1 MITECRIVVGEAAFE
16 FSFMRIASSDSIVE
30 IETRGRI
37 VAEIHIDLTE
47 TRYRLEILRIGFE
60 IGEEDITSITIST
73 EFIECKSGEL
83 AYLAIVGTLGED
95 LSRHYLYCSI
105 GSLAIELCRY
115 EEVAIMIVRR
125 YLSRLADTILEI
137 EDPSTRS
144 RISLDPDDTFMN
156 TRITSIDHLV
166 VVTCRNIKSILRE
179 LREPIRTSLIRKQR
193 YKELIV
199 FIFLEFRYGYSGIVH
214 IGVSPITTLVV
225 GMSNLTTNDDIIG
238 ESLEGD
244 TIVCDGF
251 FWIIFEGHI
260 VSHADRTQLSLA
272 IDSELHSI
280 SITDPSSIQCTSMD
294 VG

>member
-144 RISLDPDDTFMN
+144 RIGLDSDDTVVD
-156 TRITSIDHLV
+156 TRITSIDRLV
-166 VVTCRNIKSILRE
+166 VFACRGIE
-179 LREPIRTSLIRKQR
+179 LIAIELSEPIWST
-193 YKELIV
+193 
-199 FIFLEFRYGYSGIVH
+199 
-214 IGVSPITTLVV
+214 
-225 GMSNLTTNDDIIG
+225 II
-238 ESLEGD
+238 EKK
-244 TIVCDGF
+244 
-251 FWIIFEGHI
+251 
-260 VSHADRTQLSLA
+260 
-272 IDSELHSI
+272 
-280 SITDPSSIQCTSMD
+280 
-294 VG
+294 